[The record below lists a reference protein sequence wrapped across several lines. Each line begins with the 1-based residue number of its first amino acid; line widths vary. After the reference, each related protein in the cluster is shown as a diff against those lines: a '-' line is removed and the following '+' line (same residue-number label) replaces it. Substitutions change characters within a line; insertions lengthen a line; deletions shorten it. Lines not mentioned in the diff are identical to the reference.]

1 MLVIGC
7 GALGQFG
14 VKILRILTGTEII
27 AVELERYFGF
37 RALLLF
43 RGDCPS
49 VATPQ
54 SQVGIIIPTALVL

>member
-14 VKILRILTGTEII
+14 VKILRLPTGTEII

-37 RALLLF
+37 RA
-43 RGDCPS
+43 
-49 VATPQ
+49 T
-54 SQVGIIIPTALVL
+54 IISW